1 MRTGTIVNV
10 HDERIAMR
18 FFPEDKYMSEKNRT
32 PVIKELMIRRKITLW
47 VTFFVTKVFIME

>member
-18 FFPEDKYMSEKNRT
+18 FFPEDRYISEKKTN
-32 PVIKELMIRRKITLW
+32 PVTNELKIRRKITL
-47 VTFFVTKVFIME
+47 